1 MSYQLPPLTWL
12 RAFEAAARYNNF
24 TAAAKELNLT
34 SAAVSHQVR
43 SLEQH
48 LELKLFER
56 LPRSLRLTDK
66 GRAYLPSVRKAFE
79 ELSAST
85 VGLFGSKDQQSVRVR
100 CTAALS
106 VLWLAPRLKNF
117 MALYPNIDIRLYTA
131 IWTEALSNDDVDID
145 IRFGDGNWSGFQAHK
160 FLHHPSVVVATPEIA
175 QRLEKAIQVNT
186 QELDWDING
195 IQVMGC
201 EGRWQ
206 TLKENQLAGIDLK
219 VSLIVDTSL
228 SALQLASAG
237 AGIALVQKSYAQ
249 AYLDDGRLVKVINDE
264 LFYDESHFV
273 LTPAREVQTRPE
285 TLLFKNWLI
294 AEGKRAD

>member
-85 VGLFGSKDQQSVRVR
+85 IGLFGSKDQQSIRVR

-106 VLWLAPRLKNF
+106 VLWLAPRLKSF
-117 MALYPNIDIRLYTA
+117 MALYPDIDIRLYTA

-145 IRFGDGNWSGFQAHK
+145 IRFGDGNWAGFKALK
-160 FLHHPSVVVATPEIA
+160 FLHHPSVVVATPDIA
-175 QRLEKAIQVNT
+175 TRMRHAIQT
-186 QELDWDING
+186 KARALDRDLNG

-206 TLKENQLAGIDLK
+206 TLKDKQMAGVNLK

-237 AGIALVQKSYAQ
+237 AGVALVQKSYAQ
-249 AYLDDGRLVKVINDE
+249 AYLDDGRLVKVIEDE
-264 LFYDESHFV
+264 LFYDESHYV
-273 LTPAREVQTRPE
+273 LMPVREMQTRPE
-285 TLLFKNWLI
+285 ILLFKNWLL
-294 AEGKRAD
+294 EQGKNS